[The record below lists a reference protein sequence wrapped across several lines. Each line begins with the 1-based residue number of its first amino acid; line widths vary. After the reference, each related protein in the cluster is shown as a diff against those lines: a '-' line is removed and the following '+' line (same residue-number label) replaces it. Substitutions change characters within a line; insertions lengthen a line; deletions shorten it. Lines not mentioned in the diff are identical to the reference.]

1 MKEEMEHA
9 RIVELLPWHVSG
21 ALSTDQS
28 AQVEAHLT
36 DCEDC
41 RREIEELGILQSA
54 VVDSNEEI
62 SPSPHLMSRV
72 MDGIDEYEEKR
83 SRPKIKRLFARLR
96 TWGLASPQ
104 LALAQSLILILLASA
119 LGIFIARSGHYQSLF
134 DQEKERAN
142 INEKLLAEERK
153 LLAEERNKLKTLA
166 GNDSLR
172 MMDSDISQTKTARI
186 NAAFQ
191 EKATEKAIRELLAS
205 LKANIAHGPSTLGI
219 YIITVPVAEGQ
230 TEQAAV
236 ENAVERLRSRPDLVR
251 FAEAQPR

>member
-1 MKEEMEHA
+1 
-9 RIVELLPWHVSG
+9 
-21 ALSTDQS
+21 
-28 AQVEAHLT
+28 
-36 DCEDC
+36 
-41 RREIEELGILQSA
+41 
-54 VVDSNEEI
+54 
-62 SPSPHLMSRV
+62 
-72 MDGIDEYEEKR
+72 
-83 SRPKIKRLFARLR
+83 
-96 TWGLASPQ
+96 
-104 LALAQSLILILLASA
+104 
-119 LGIFIARSGHYQSLF
+119 LF

-142 INEKLLAEERK
+142 ITEKLLAEERK